1 MRTELTLQVDGG
13 LRQSGPGVV
22 VARGGGGKRWWWQ
35 VGTCR
40 APQVM
45 GQWTPGES
53 VDSLQL
59 HCFSSVILTLFC
71 QPQAFSSFLNFT
83 TLRKIREEKRR
94 KITGGARECDFPFDP
109 LLKVCSRRPGGP
121 RAHSKGLRL
130 ALRKVETH
138 RI

>member
-53 VDSLQL
+53 VDNLQL

-83 TLRKIREEKRR
+83 TLRKIREEPVTTFVTKVGQE
-94 KITGGARECDFPFDP
+94 KVIFLLIPSLKSVQEGLVVPEPTARASDWP
-109 LLKVCSRRPGGP
+109 
-121 RAHSKGLRL
+121 
-130 ALRKVETH
+130 
-138 RI
+138 